1 MQQKQ
6 KGELVDLLAVNKSKF
21 AEDRYYASIKKDD
34 LIKLVDAVTN
44 DTAKETDYGVEIQGF
59 LNTNSKTGE
68 KFIKLKWTQLPER
81 DKPKGTWTEESKP
94 TAVADEDI
102 PF

>member
-1 MQQKQ
+1 MQQKP
-6 KGELVDLLAVNKSKF
+6 KGELVDLLSVNKSKF

-44 DTAKETDYGVEIQGF
+44 DTAQENDYGIEIQGW
-59 LNTNSKTGE
+59 LNTNSNTGE
-68 KFIKLKWTQLPER
+68 RFIKLKWTQLPEKE
-81 DKPKGTWTEESKP
+81 KPKP
-94 TAVADEDI
+94 TAVSDEDI